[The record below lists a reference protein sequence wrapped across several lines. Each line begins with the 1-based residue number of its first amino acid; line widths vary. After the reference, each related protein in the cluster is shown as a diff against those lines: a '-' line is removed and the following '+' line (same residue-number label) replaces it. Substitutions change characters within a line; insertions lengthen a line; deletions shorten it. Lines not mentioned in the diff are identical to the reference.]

1 MRRAGVPASVLD
13 FLRIPGLAP
22 GKAAQIHERL
32 GIATLADLEQACR
45 QNRLRDSKGL
55 AAVLQE
61 KVLQGIE
68 LLRRSQGERLI
79 HHAEALLAANL
90 SVSHP
95 ELRRIALAGDLRRS
109 CEVVDNL
116 ALVAEAPDG
125 KGAHIV
131 PLNDGV
137 RLWLSNL
144 RRYGVTLLLATGS
157 AAHVRARQTLW
168 GGAMRSVRGRRPC
181 ADAARSASAPY
192 SR

>member
-1 MRRAGVPASVLD
+1 MPASVLD

-68 LLRRSQGERLI
+68 LLRRSQGQRLI

-90 SVSHP
+90 SVAHP

-116 ALVAEAPDG
+116 ALVAEAPEG

-131 PLNDGV
+131 PLKV

-168 GGAMRSVRGRRPC
+168 GGAMRSVRRRKPC
-181 ADAARSASAPY
+181 ADAARSVSAPY
-192 SR
+192 LR